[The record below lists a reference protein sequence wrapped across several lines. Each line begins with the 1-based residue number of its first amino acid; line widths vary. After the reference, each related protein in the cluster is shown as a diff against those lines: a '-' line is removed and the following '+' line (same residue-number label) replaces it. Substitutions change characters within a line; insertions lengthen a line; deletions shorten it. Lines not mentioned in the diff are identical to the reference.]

1 MSSLKRQGLWTH
13 QSSFFFSSWMLILP
27 RSFLKLRH
35 WETLHRLHFYFTFW
49 EGIPRKG
56 TSLNSRNIQIVTF
69 LTLIR
74 AELQFYGRRG
84 DGEGVVQQVS
94 PLAEE
99 EGCEREG
106 EACWVTEPW
115 ICSDLQLPAAL
126 SSHWPP
132 FSYQFLPSPMRG
144 SLLFPKVLQSP
155 EQQRFLP
162 RGMQKGCGGD
172 GCPPW
177 HSMTLRN
184 KWADSDGN
192 WHRATSAAFST
203 SLETLCSF

>member
-13 QSSFFFSSWMLILP
+13 QSSFFFPWMLILP

-35 WETLHRLHFYFTFW
+35 WETVHRLHFYFTFW
-49 EGIPRKG
+49 EGIPPKG

-69 LTLIR
+69 LTLIC
-74 AELQFYGRRG
+74 AELQFYECRG
-84 DGEGVVQQVS
+84 DGEGVVQQFS

-99 EGCEREG
+99 EMVWEG
-106 EACWVTEPW
+106 RRGLLSYRTMDFQWFAVT
-115 ICSDLQLPAAL
+115 CSTHFTLTPL
-126 SSHWPP
+126 
-132 FSYQFLPSPMRG
+132 SYQFLPSPMRG
-144 SLLFPKVLQSP
+144 SVLFPKVLQSP

-177 HSMTLRN
+177 HSMTLWN
-184 KWADSDGN
+184 K
-192 WHRATSAAFST
+192 
-203 SLETLCSF
+203 